1 MTQAKMKQAE
11 QKLYGVLMAPDT
23 IKFERVLPGPVER
36 VWEYL
41 TDAKKRGEWFA
52 GGPMDL
58 RVGGE
63 VRFEFR
69 NSELSGHPN
78 DYPEEK
84 KGAQD
89 SCEDDHA
96 KDHGCGS
103 KQGQG
108 DVMVGKILK
117 IEKPR
122 LLKFTFTCHNL
133 PTEVEFQLEPRGEG
147 TLLRIIHS
155 NVTNRDV
162 LIGVSAGWQTHVGI
176 MADKMAG
183 VRPQPFWTTHGEL
196 AKKYGAAFG

>member
-1 MTQAKMKQAE
+1 MAMTKVQMKQSNE
-11 QKLYGVLMAPDT
+11 QKLYGVLLAPDT
-23 IKFERVLPGPVER
+23 IRFERLLPGSVEL

-41 TDAKKRGEWFA
+41 TDAKRRGEWFA

-63 VRFEFR
+63 VRFEFK
-69 NSELSGHPN
+69 NSELSGHK
-78 DYPEEK
+78 DDFPEGK
-84 KGAQD
+84 DKSADQ
-89 SCEDDHA
+89 CEDDHR
-96 KDHGCGS
+96 CGS

-133 PTEVEFQLEPRGEG
+133 PTEVEFQLEPRGSD

-183 VRPQPFWTTHGEL
+183 IKPQPFWTTHAQL
-196 AKKYGAAFG
+196 AKEYESVLG